1 MDGNVFIVGLGLIG
15 GSLALTIKNQHPN
28 AKIYGYDIKQS
39 EIEKANALQI
49 IDEKVD
55 SIRQGAESADLIIL
69 SAPVLETE
77 KLMKQLVNMTLKEN
91 VIITDTGSTKGG
103 IMDLANNLWEKE
115 VSFIGGHPMAGSHK
129 AGVESAKAHLF
140 ENAFYVLT
148 PRADTSLEKVD
159 ELKQWLNGANPHFLV
174 LDPEEHDNVTGVISH
189 FPHII
194 AAGLVNQT
202 KKYADKNSLV
212 SLLAAGGFRDITRIA
227 SSSPSMWKDIVKQNR
242 SNLLDLFDD
251 WIAEMNNIKGVL
263 LDDNEQTIAHFFE
276 EAKAYRDSL
285 PVRSKG
291 AIPAYYDLYVD
302 VKDSPGA
309 ISSITSILAEQA
321 ISITNLHIIESR
333 EGLLGVLRISFQKDE
348 DRSRA
353 QTLLKTNDYK
363 TYEAA

>member
-15 GSLALTIKNQHPN
+15 GSLALTIKAQHPH
-28 AKIYGYDIKQS
+28 ATIYGYDIKQS
-39 EIEKANALQI
+39 EIDKANTLQI
-49 IDEKVD
+49 IDEKVN
-55 SIRQGAESADLIIL
+55 SIRQGAELADLIIL

-77 KLMKQLVNMTLKEN
+77 KLMKHLVNMKLKEN

-103 IMDLANNLWEKE
+103 VMNLSKVFWERGIT
-115 VSFIGGHPMAGSHK
+115 FIGGHPMAGSHK

-148 PRADTSLEKVD
+148 PHLNTSSEEID
-159 ELKQWLNGANPHFLV
+159 ELKQWLNGADSHFLV

-189 FPHII
+189 FPHIV
-194 AAGLVNQT
+194 AAGLVNQA
-202 KKYADKNSLV
+202 KKYADKNPLV

-227 SSSPSMWKDIVKQNR
+227 SSSPTMWKDIVKQNR
-242 SNLLDLFDD
+242 HNLLDLIDD
-251 WIAEMNNIKGVL
+251 WIEEMNNIKSVL
-263 LDDNEQTIAHFFE
+263 LEDNEQTIAHFFE
-276 EAKAYRDSL
+276 EAKTFRDSL

-291 AIPAYYDLYVD
+291 AIPSYYDLYVD
-302 VKDSPGA
+302 VMDTTGA
-309 ISSITSILAEQA
+309 IASITSILAEQA

-348 DRSRA
+348 DRSKA
-353 QTLLKTNDYK
+353 QILLKTNDYK